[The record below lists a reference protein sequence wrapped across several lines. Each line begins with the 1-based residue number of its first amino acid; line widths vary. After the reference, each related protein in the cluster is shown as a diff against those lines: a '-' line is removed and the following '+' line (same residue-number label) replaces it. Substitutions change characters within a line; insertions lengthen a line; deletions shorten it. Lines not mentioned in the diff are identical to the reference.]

1 MVRIIKSPDFD
12 RDRVAFFMPSGNG
25 PCRFGQ
31 YHRLHRLI
39 LDDLGYPD
47 VPIFSPTQDE
57 HLYRDLGM
65 LGKNFTRL
73 AWQGM
78 VAIDLLD
85 KKLRE
90 TRPYEKNAGD
100 ADKVFEYYLRKAYEA
115 IRDSKDRPDK
125 CLKELI
131 QVLKD
136 GRDSFNQIPRA
147 NSETKPRIGIV
158 GEIYIRSNAFSNEFI
173 VRQLEKLGAE
183 VWLPPVSEWFLYLNF
198 ISRRYSLMNRSYLA
212 YWKTSLTE
220 LVQKLDEHKLG
231 RLWEN
236 SLVNHPEPSIQETLR
251 ESKPYLDDSFEGE
264 AVLSVGKCG
273 DYIRKGVSGLVN
285 VMPFTCMPGTIVG
298 AVMKRYREDHNDIP
312 FLNMAYDGQEETNTL
327 TRLEAFMHQA
337 RQYQRQFL
345 SAPQKA
351 QDGDPKRL
359 LAAALV
365 GR

>member
-1 MVRIIKSPDFD
+1 MVRVVKSPGFD
-12 RDRVAFFMPSGNG
+12 RKRVAFFMPSGNG

-31 YHRLHRLI
+31 YHRLQRLI

-47 VPIFSPTQDE
+47 VPIYSPTQDE

-90 TRPYEKNAGD
+90 TRPYEARAGE
-100 ADKVFEYYLRKAYEA
+100 AEGVFQEYLKKAYESV
-115 IRDSKDRPDK
+115 RDSQDDPRR
-125 CLKELI
+125 CLQGLTHVLKEA
-131 QVLKD
+131 
-136 GRDSFNQIPRA
+136 RRSFDRVELVNAGTR
-147 NSETKPRIGIV
+147 PRIGIV
-158 GEIYIRSNAFSNEFI
+158 GEIYIRSNEFSNEYI
-173 VRQLEKLGAE
+173 VRELEKLGAE
-183 VWLPPVSEWFLYLNF
+183 VWLPPISEWFLYLNYTA
-198 ISRRYSLMNRSYLA
+198 RRHSLRNKRYGNF
-212 YWKTSLTE
+212 WKTYITE
-220 LVQKLDEHKLG
+220 LVQKRDEHKLDHIFDG
-231 RLWEN
+231 
-236 SLVNHPEPSIQETLR
+236 SLVNHPEPSIRETLQ
-251 ESKPYLDDSFEGE
+251 ESQPYLDAAFEGE

-273 DYIRKGVSGLVN
+273 DYVRKGVSGLVN

-298 AVMKRYREDHNDIP
+298 AVMKRYREDCNNIP

-345 SAPQKA
+345 A
-351 QDGDPKRL
+351 KR
-359 LAAALV
+359 
-365 GR
+365 

>member
-1 MVRIIKSPDFD
+1 MVKVIKSPDFD
-12 RDRVAFFMPSGNG
+12 RNKTAFFMPSGNG

-39 LDDLGYPD
+39 LDDLGYAD

-78 VAIDLLD
+78 VAMDLLD

-90 TRPYEKNAGD
+90 TRPYEKTAGETE
-100 ADKVFEYYLRKAYEA
+100 KVFHHHKMKAYEV
-115 IRDSKDRPDK
+115 IRDSADRPDK
-125 CLKELI
+125 CISGLVN
-131 QVLKD
+131 VLKD
-136 GRDSFNQIPRA
+136 ARDAYQRIDTVDRG
-147 NSETKPRIGIV
+147 TKPRIGVV
-158 GEIYIRSNAFSNEFI
+158 GEIYIRSNAFSNEHI
-173 VRQLEKLGAE
+173 VKSLEKLGGE
-183 VWLPPVSEWFLYLNF
+183 VWLPPISEWFLYLNF
-198 ISRRYSLMNRSYLA
+198 TSRRYSLENRRYFT
-212 YWKTSLTE
+212 YWKNYITE
-220 LVQKLDEHKLG
+220 MVQHRDEHTLG
-231 RLWEN
+231 HIWDGH
-236 SLVNHPEPSIQETLR
+236 LVNHPEPSILDTLL

-298 AVMKRYREDHNDIP
+298 AVMKRYREEHNDIP

-337 RQYQRQFL
+337 RQYQRQ
-345 SAPQKA
+345 
-351 QDGDPKRL
+351 L
-359 LAAALV
+359 LEKK
-365 GR
+365 